1 MSRASGENGILSSP
15 GEQRVVKGEH
25 FGVQV
30 VAVAQKR
37 RQRPGRRNTSGVQ
50 GRSGLLLVAPYLL
63 LLLVVGVIP
72 AGYAIYQSFL
82 ARTGSGFGGISGY
95 KDAVTEFQFGSSFAH
110 IGLVLLV
117 WMPFMIIGVIGLS
130 LLLHGRRSR
139 LVGGLRFIYYLPG
152 ALAGMGNFVLWLFI
166 LDPTDSPVKF
176 LLSWLGYSSL
186 EQVAEPAHLPVII
199 ALMLFFQGAGTW
211 ILVIYG
217 GLNGIPQDVS
227 EAAIIDGC
235 TPWQETR
242 RIKLPLI
249 RPWIAYFILINIAYA
264 SQLFLEPEVLGLAT
278 EGAVS
283 PQWTPNQLSY
293 TFAFQLFDVP
303 AAAALS
309 VILLMISLFIGVII
323 TTRTGLFRN
332 VE

>member
-1 MSRASGENGILSSP
+1 MA
-15 GEQRVVKGEH
+15 
-25 FGVQV
+25 
-30 VAVAQKR
+30 VAVVPAEGKAAEVNRPR
-37 RQRPGRRNTSGVQ
+37 RRRSLVISGRQ
-50 GRSGLLLVAPYLL
+50 GRSGLLLITPYVAL
-63 LLLVVGVIP
+63 LLLVGIVP

-82 ARTGSGFGGISGY
+82 GRTGHGFGGISGY
-95 KDAVTEFQFGSSFAH
+95 KDAATEFQFASSFAH
-110 IGLVLLV
+110 IGLVLAV
-117 WMPFMIIGVIGLS
+117 WLPFMIVGVIGLS
-130 LLLHGRRSR
+130 LLLHGRRSK

-176 LLSWLGYSSL
+176 ILSWLGYSTL
-186 EQVAEPAHLPVII
+186 DQVAEPSHLPVII
-199 ALMLFFQGAGTW
+199 AFMLFFQGAGTW

-217 GLNGIPQDVS
+217 GLNGIS
-227 EAAIIDGC
+227 EEIREAAIIDGAS
-235 TPWQETR
+235 PWQVTR

-278 EGAVS
+278 EGTIS

-293 TFAFQLFDVP
+293 TFAFQIFDVP

-309 VILLMISLFIGVII
+309 VMLLLISLFIGIII
-323 TTRTGLFRN
+323 TTRTGLFSNRD
-332 VE
+332 

>member
-1 MSRASGENGILSSP
+1 
-15 GEQRVVKGEH
+15 
-25 FGVQV
+25 
-30 VAVAQKR
+30 
-37 RQRPGRRNTSGVQ
+37 
-50 GRSGLLLVAPYLL
+50 
-63 LLLVVGVIP
+63 
-72 AGYAIYQSFL
+72 
-82 ARTGSGFGGISGY
+82 
-95 KDAVTEFQFGSSFAH
+95 
-110 IGLVLLV
+110 
-117 WMPFMIIGVIGLS
+117 
-130 LLLHGRRSR
+130 
-139 LVGGLRFIYYLPG
+139 
-152 ALAGMGNFVLWLFI
+152 
-166 LDPTDSPVKF
+166 
-176 LLSWLGYSSL
+176 
-186 EQVAEPAHLPVII
+186 VII

-235 TPWQETR
+235 SPWQETR

-309 VILLMISLFIGVII
+309 VILLLISLFIGVII

-332 VE
+332 AE